1 MENKVVTSEG
11 MDISALA
18 LLLAYELVQSLGVD
32 EKPKKTKEGLLETA
46 ELIFQLR
53 RKMLGLDKN
62 TSY

>member
-1 MENKVVTSEG
+1 MENKGVTSEG
-11 MDISALA
+11 MDTSALA